1 MRAFSSGHSSVSLF
15 MVSTVLQQIYKPP
28 PNGAALLLAV
38 PTEFFSAAMF
48 LLMAMCFNGLVV
60 ANCSPFFDVHS
71 GSSISTSPTRFRLS
85 MSTVGES
92 TSSLYIVIIPSP
104 NAMLIIASSGYIA
117 GSTQLL
123 NIDMHAIWVAI
134 SDHTSSQ
141 VHANI
146 RSKCCCCVMQVLYLF
161 STHLGG
167 TCHGTNVPGSIMQS
181 SQGSKLAQHARVTSL
196 RTPKVHCCPC
206 KCNPETIH
214 PLHNIPVKNWPV

>member
-28 PNGAALLLAV
+28 PNGAALLLAI
-38 PTEFFSAAMF
+38 PTELFSAAMF

-141 VHANI
+141 VHTNI
-146 RSKCCCCVMQVLYLF
+146 RSKWYLVNPDCGYENQVVDCE
-161 STHLGG
+161 S
-167 TCHGTNVPGSIMQS
+167 
-181 SQGSKLAQHARVTSL
+181 
-196 RTPKVHCCPC
+196 
-206 KCNPETIH
+206 
-214 PLHNIPVKNWPV
+214 W